1 MALARI
7 NLRLI
12 SRTIASV
19 ASRSQP
25 SLLPV
30 VGPRRQPLVAALR
43 RFSLSAARWNEGGK
57 KEVERQELGRLEQV
71 ITQMQLTYTCKICNT
86 RQGGRG
92 KWKVKSYFLYLFKSR
107 SGLWIRIRM
116 DPHLFFPPGSGSRRK
131 YFSNKNRK
139 NAWKFVITESLFN
152 FSK

>member
-30 VGPRRQPLVAALR
+30 VGLRRQPLVAALR

-86 RQGGRG
+86 RSTKIISKVAYTKGVVIVKCEGCTNNHLIADNLGWWPDLEGKKNIEDILAEKGETVDRG
-92 KWKVKSYFLYLFKSR
+92 H
-107 SGLWIRIRM
+107 IQ
-116 DPHLFFPPGSGSRRK
+116 H
-131 YFSNKNRK
+131 
-139 NAWKFVITESLFN
+139 T
-152 FSK
+152 

>member
-1 MALARI
+1 MAVARI
-7 NLRLI
+7 YLRLI

-30 VGPRRQPLVAALR
+30 VGLRRQPLVAALR

-86 RQGGRG
+86 RQGCRG
-92 KWKVKSYFLYLFKSR
+92 KWKVKTYLLYIQYLSPGQGCG
-107 SGLWIRIRM
+107 SGSAWIRIHFSRL
-116 DPHLFFPPGSGSRRK
+116 DPDPGGKFFQIKTVKMQG
-131 YFSNKNRK
+131 N
-139 NAWKFVITESLFN
+139 L
-152 FSK
+152 